1 MNFEHLE
8 VALRRALHRDPFWE
22 GYLPSINNRD
32 RDAPSVHL
40 AVFVEP
46 FLGFV
51 LNGSKTV
58 ESRFSA
64 NRIAPFNSVR
74 HGDVILLKSAGGPIQ
89 GICRAA
95 EVWSYRVQPGSWR
108 EIRNRFARAMCAE
121 EPEFWEARSRA
132 SYATLIRIENVR
144 ALPDIPFA
152 KSDRRG
158 WVVIS
163 ASAEQLEFPVL

>member
-1 MNFEHLE
+1 MNLEHLE
-8 VALRRALHRDPFWE
+8 DALQRALQRDPFWE
-22 GYLPSINNRD
+22 GYLPRITHRD
-32 RDAPSVHL
+32 TDAPSVHL

-64 NRIAPFNSVR
+64 NKIAPFDSVR
-74 HGDVILLKSAGGPIQ
+74 RDDVILLKSAGGPIR

-95 EVWSYRVQPGSWR
+95 QVWSYRVQPGSWK
-108 EIRNRFARAMCAE
+108 EIRNRFAHAMCAE
-121 EPEFWEARSRA
+121 EPDFWEARSGAR
-132 SYATLIRIENVR
+132 YATLIRMEDVR
-144 ALPDIPFA
+144 PLPAIPFA

-158 WVVIS
+158 WVILS
-163 ASAEQLEFPVL
+163 ASGDQLELPVL